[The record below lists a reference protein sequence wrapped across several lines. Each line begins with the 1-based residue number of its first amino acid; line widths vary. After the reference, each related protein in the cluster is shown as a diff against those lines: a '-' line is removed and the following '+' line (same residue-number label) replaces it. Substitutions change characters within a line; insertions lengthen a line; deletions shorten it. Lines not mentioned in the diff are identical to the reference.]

1 MMMFFGAI
9 SSRSSGASCCRR
21 QRLRRAMATARLA
34 AFWPTMY
41 LSSSRTISFGVSAS
55 AGVSTSF
62 TSPGSWMTMAAVLFG
77 AFDRDVV
84 IGVDADGGGDLQ
96 GLCGDLP
103 GAHRRMCGQSARGG
117 ERIRAAAA
125 DGQNPV
131 VRLDEISGAGD
142 QVGPFAVGDDE
153 ERLKLPQVL
162 VHPPVFGQLHDGP
175 FHVAAIL
182 FELRLEAGEKGEGI
196 GGGAGK
202 AGQDLVVKD
211 APHSRRAVLHDG
223 A

>member
-1 MMMFFGAI
+1 MNGERVSLARRRAISVFPTPVGPIMMMFFGAI

-62 TSPGSWMTMAAVLFG
+62 TSPGSWMTMAAVLSK

-84 IGVDADGGGDLQ
+84 IGVDTDGGGDLQ
-96 GLCGDLP
+96 RLGGNFA
-103 GAHRRMCGQSARGG
+103 GAHRRVCSQSPRGC
-117 ERIRAAAA
+117 ERIRTAAA
-125 DGQNPV
+125 DGQNAV

-142 QVGPFAVGDDE
+142 QVGPFVVG
-153 ERLKLPQVL
+153 
-162 VHPPVFGQLHDGP
+162 
-175 FHVAAIL
+175 
-182 FELRLEAGEKGEGI
+182 
-196 GGGAGK
+196 
-202 AGQDLVVKD
+202 
-211 APHSRRAVLHDG
+211 
-223 A
+223 